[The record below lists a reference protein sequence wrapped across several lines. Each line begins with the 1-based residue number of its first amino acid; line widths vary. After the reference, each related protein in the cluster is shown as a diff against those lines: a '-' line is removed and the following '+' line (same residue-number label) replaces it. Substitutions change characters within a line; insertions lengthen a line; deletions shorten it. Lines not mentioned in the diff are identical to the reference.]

1 MNRLKTLDSFKN
13 KINNK
18 MKHLESFDSIESKI
32 NEGFGPDETAVIEEL
47 KADLDRLVKQQVSV
61 SDFRAGKGASQR
73 DKGLD
78 EILHD
83 LSFIVARYADITE
96 DGDFVAKPLGE
107 IE

>member
-1 MNRLKTLDSFKN
+1 MEHIKSYP
-13 KINNK
+13 
-18 MKHLESFDSIESKI
+18 LETNIS
-32 NEGFGPDETAVIEEL
+32 EGFGPDETVIIKEL

-61 SDFRAGKGASQR
+61 PDFRAGQGASQR

-96 DGDFVAKPLGE
+96 DGDFVAKPLNE
-107 IE
+107 IQ